1 MACLVIPFGSWK
13 GIISFDGDFIFFAY
27 ILALGK
33 FFSII
38 SAMDTGSSFEGM
50 GASREALYS
59 MLAEPAFFI
68 LIGSFALLTGNT
80 SFHNIFSSLHLGSSI
95 TYTLGALA
103 SFVLIMIA
111 MIENSRMPVDDPKT
125 HLELTMIHEVMI
137 LDNSGFDLGLILS
150 TGFLKFAMY
159 GAIIADFFIGGLSLT
174 WALPLFLLIQML
186 FAVIVGLIE
195 SFMARYRMSH
205 NPQFILALSMT
216 NVLLIIFIISLLYV
230 SIANRIITY
239 VRVLAL
245 QGFIL
250 FGVTFLQ
257 LKDIQTW
264 NLVLILLETIVFKT
278 IAVPVFLSYL
288 IKRNKITRETE
299 PYLPHFVS
307 LFIITLIVVITVL
320 LANSIQDTH
329 LDKIF
334 FIVSLSTLFTGL
346 YFIASRKK
354 IITHVMGY
362 LMIENGVF
370 VLSLAVGNEMPNL
383 VNLGIMLDVF
393 ASVLILGIFLNKIG
407 DVFKAVDVDQLS
419 NLKDY

>member
-1 MACLVIPFGSWK
+1 
-13 GIISFDGDFIFFAY
+13 
-27 ILALGK
+27 
-33 FFSII
+33 
-38 SAMDTGSSFEGM
+38 
-50 GASREALYS
+50 
-59 MLAEPAFFI
+59 
-68 LIGSFALLTGNT
+68 
-80 SFHNIFSSLHLGSSI
+80 
-95 TYTLGALA
+95 
-103 SFVLIMIA
+103 
-111 MIENSRMPVDDPKT
+111 
-125 HLELTMIHEVMI
+125 
-137 LDNSGFDLGLILS
+137 
-150 TGFLKFAMY
+150 
-159 GAIIADFFIGGLSLT
+159 
-174 WALPLFLLIQML
+174 
-186 FAVIVGLIE
+186 
-195 SFMARYRMSH
+195 
-205 NPQFILALSMT
+205 MT

-239 VRVLAL
+239 VRVLVL

-257 LKDIQTW
+257 LRNVETW
-264 NLVLILLETIVFKT
+264 NLVLILLETIIFRA
-278 IAVPVFLSYL
+278 IAVPMFLSYL

-299 PYLPHFVS
+299 PYLPHFIS
-307 LFIITLIVVITVL
+307 LIIITMIIVVTVL

-407 DVFKAVDVDQLS
+407 DVFKDVDVDQLS

>member
-1 MACLVIPFGSWK
+1 
-13 GIISFDGDFIFFAY
+13 
-27 ILALGK
+27 
-33 FFSII
+33 
-38 SAMDTGSSFEGM
+38 
-50 GASREALYS
+50 
-59 MLAEPAFFI
+59 
-68 LIGSFALLTGNT
+68 
-80 SFHNIFSSLHLGSSI
+80 
-95 TYTLGALA
+95 
-103 SFVLIMIA
+103 
-111 MIENSRMPVDDPKT
+111 
-125 HLELTMIHEVMI
+125 
-137 LDNSGFDLGLILS
+137 
-150 TGFLKFAMY
+150 
-159 GAIIADFFIGGLSLT
+159 
-174 WALPLFLLIQML
+174 
-186 FAVIVGLIE
+186 
-195 SFMARYRMSH
+195 
-205 NPQFILALSMT
+205 MT

-264 NLVLILLETIVFKT
+264 NLVLIMLETIVFKT
-278 IAVPVFLSYL
+278 VAVPFFLGYL

-299 PYLPHFVS
+299 PYLPHFIS
-307 LFIITLIVVITVL
+307 LIIITFIVVITVL

-407 DVFKAVDVDQLS
+407 DVFKAADVDQLS

>member
-1 MACLVIPFGSWK
+1 LF
-13 GIISFDGDFIFFAY
+13 
-27 ILALGK
+27 
-33 FFSII
+33 
-38 SAMDTGSSFEGM
+38 
-50 GASREALYS
+50 
-59 MLAEPAFFI
+59 
-68 LIGSFALLTGNT
+68 N
-80 SFHNIFSSLHLGSSI
+80 N
-95 TYTLGALA
+95 
-103 SFVLIMIA
+103 
-111 MIENSRMPVDDPKT
+111 KT
-125 HLELTMIHEVMI
+125 
-137 LDNSGFDLGLILS
+137 
-150 TGFLKFAMY
+150 
-159 GAIIADFFIGGLSLT
+159 
-174 WALPLFLLIQML
+174 
-186 FAVIVGLIE
+186 
-195 SFMARYRMSH
+195 
-205 NPQFILALSMT
+205 MT
-216 NVLLIIFIISLLYV
+216 NVLLIVFIISLLYV

-264 NLVLILLETIVFKT
+264 NLVLILLETIVFKA
-278 IAVPVFLSYL
+278 IAVPVFLGYL

-299 PYLPHFVS
+299 PYLPHFIS
-307 LFIITLIVVITVL
+307 LIIITLIVVITVL
-320 LANSIQDTH
+320 LANSIEDSH
-329 LDKIF
+329 LDKIY

-407 DVFKAVDVDQLS
+407 DVFKDVDVDQLS

>member
-1 MACLVIPFGSWK
+1 
-13 GIISFDGDFIFFAY
+13 
-27 ILALGK
+27 
-33 FFSII
+33 
-38 SAMDTGSSFEGM
+38 
-50 GASREALYS
+50 
-59 MLAEPAFFI
+59 
-68 LIGSFALLTGNT
+68 
-80 SFHNIFSSLHLGSSI
+80 
-95 TYTLGALA
+95 
-103 SFVLIMIA
+103 
-111 MIENSRMPVDDPKT
+111 
-125 HLELTMIHEVMI
+125 
-137 LDNSGFDLGLILS
+137 
-150 TGFLKFAMY
+150 
-159 GAIIADFFIGGLSLT
+159 
-174 WALPLFLLIQML
+174 
-186 FAVIVGLIE
+186 
-195 SFMARYRMSH
+195 
-205 NPQFILALSMT
+205 MT

-264 NLVLILLETIVFKT
+264 NLVLILLETIVFKAV
-278 IAVPVFLSYL
+278 AVPAFLAYL
-288 IKRNKITRETE
+288 IRRNRITRETE
-299 PYLPHFVS
+299 PYLPHFIS
-307 LFIITLIVVITVL
+307 LIIITMIVVITVL

>member
-1 MACLVIPFGSWK
+1 
-13 GIISFDGDFIFFAY
+13 
-27 ILALGK
+27 
-33 FFSII
+33 
-38 SAMDTGSSFEGM
+38 
-50 GASREALYS
+50 
-59 MLAEPAFFI
+59 
-68 LIGSFALLTGNT
+68 
-80 SFHNIFSSLHLGSSI
+80 
-95 TYTLGALA
+95 
-103 SFVLIMIA
+103 
-111 MIENSRMPVDDPKT
+111 
-125 HLELTMIHEVMI
+125 
-137 LDNSGFDLGLILS
+137 
-150 TGFLKFAMY
+150 
-159 GAIIADFFIGGLSLT
+159 
-174 WALPLFLLIQML
+174 
-186 FAVIVGLIE
+186 
-195 SFMARYRMSH
+195 
-205 NPQFILALSMT
+205 MT

-257 LKDIQTW
+257 LQDIRTW
-264 NLVLILLETIVFKT
+264 NLVLILLETIVFKA
-278 IAVPVFLSYL
+278 IAVPVFLGYL

-299 PYLPHFVS
+299 PYLPHFIS
-307 LFIITLIVVITVL
+307 LIIITMIVVITVL

-393 ASVLILGIFLNKIG
+393 GSVLILGIFLNKIG

>member
-1 MACLVIPFGSWK
+1 
-13 GIISFDGDFIFFAY
+13 
-27 ILALGK
+27 
-33 FFSII
+33 
-38 SAMDTGSSFEGM
+38 
-50 GASREALYS
+50 
-59 MLAEPAFFI
+59 
-68 LIGSFALLTGNT
+68 
-80 SFHNIFSSLHLGSSI
+80 
-95 TYTLGALA
+95 
-103 SFVLIMIA
+103 
-111 MIENSRMPVDDPKT
+111 
-125 HLELTMIHEVMI
+125 
-137 LDNSGFDLGLILS
+137 
-150 TGFLKFAMY
+150 
-159 GAIIADFFIGGLSLT
+159 
-174 WALPLFLLIQML
+174 
-186 FAVIVGLIE
+186 
-195 SFMARYRMSH
+195 
-205 NPQFILALSMT
+205 MT
-216 NVLLIIFIISLLYV
+216 NVLLIVFIISLLYV

-245 QGFIL
+245 QGIIL

-264 NLVLILLETIVFKT
+264 NLVLILLETVVFKA
-278 IAVPVFLSYL
+278 IAVPVFLGYL

-299 PYLPHFVS
+299 PYLPHFIS
-307 LFIITLIVVITVL
+307 LIIITMIVVITIL

-393 ASVLILGIFLNKIG
+393 GSVLILGIFLNKIG